1 MQPCCLHHGA
11 LPCTWL
17 APHAACWL
25 PTRLPPACCRADG
38 MCLLVRCAL
47 QLAADKGVTLKE
59 WAAAV
64 LAPVEGHQVG
74 T

>member
-1 MQPCCLHHGA
+1 MH
-11 LPCTWL
+11 L
-17 APHAACWL
+17 AG
-25 PTRLPPACCRADG
+25 PACRMLAAYSFATRMLPRADG

>member
-1 MQPCCLHHGA
+1 
-11 LPCTWL
+11 
-17 APHAACWL
+17 
-25 PTRLPPACCRADG
+25 